1 MPHASSSGLDA
12 IAARIGFALDDYDA
26 ANSAFRRWQASG
38 ADADLERIQM
48 WAYGYVQRYFLSRF
62 ANERAGGASDV
73 DAAIT
78 RAFSRILDAL
88 DRIQNAFA
96 SYVSVVCKNVL
107 LNHRRDRKRTTE
119 VMDDTVTVCASEADA
134 YDRQLVQ
141 RVVAAAFDDLPPAIG
156 EVGRMRYLEL
166 REYADIAEATGHP
179 IATVRT
185 YAAKVRTRLAEH
197 PDLRELHFT
206 DVLPPGVTPS
216 LE

>member
-1 MPHASSSGLDA
+1 VSHASSSGLDA

-26 ANSAFRRWQASG
+26 ANSAFGRWQTSRTDG
-38 ADADLERIQM
+38 DLETIQM

-78 RAFSRILDAL
+78 RAFTRILDAL
-88 DRIQNAFA
+88 DRITDAFA

-107 LNHRRDRKRTTE
+107 LNHRRDRKQTTE
-119 VMDDTVTVCASEADA
+119 VMEDTATTRQFEAEA

-141 RVVAAAFDDLPPAIG
+141 RVVAAAFDGLPPAIG

-166 REYADIAEATGHP
+166 REYDDIAEATGHP

-185 YAAKVRTRLAEH
+185 YAAKVRLRLADH

-206 DVLPPGVTPS
+206 DVLPPGVTLLP
-216 LE
+216 

>member
-1 MPHASSSGLDA
+1 MSHSSFSGLDA

-26 ANSAFRRWQASG
+26 ANRAFGRWRDSR
-38 ADADLERIQM
+38 ADGDLEIIQM

-78 RAFSRILDAL
+78 RAFTRIMEAV
-88 DRIQNAFA
+88 DRITGAFA
-96 SYVSVVCKNVL
+96 NYVSVVCKNVL
-107 LNHRRDRKRTTE
+107 LNHRRDRKQTTE
-119 VMDDTVTVCASEADA
+119 VMEDTATVRELEADA

-156 EVGRMRYLEL
+156 EVGRMRYLEC
-166 REYADIAEATGHP
+166 REYADIAEITGHA

-185 YAAKVRTRLAEH
+185 YAAKVRTRLADH
-197 PDLRELHFT
+197 PDLRDLHFS
-206 DVLPPGVTPS
+206 DVLPPGVMLSP
-216 LE
+216 

>member
-1 MPHASSSGLDA
+1 
-12 IAARIGFALDDYDA
+12 
-26 ANSAFRRWQASG
+26 
-38 ADADLERIQM
+38 M

-78 RAFSRILDAL
+78 RAFTRILDAL
-88 DRIQNAFA
+88 DRITDAFA

-107 LNHRRDRKRTTE
+107 LNHRRDRKQTTE
-119 VMDDTVTVCASEADA
+119 VMEDTATVRELGADA

-141 RVVAAAFDDLPPAIG
+141 RVVTAAFDSLPPAIA

-166 REYADIAEATGHP
+166 MAYDDIAEATGRP
-179 IATVRT
+179 IDTVRA

-197 PDLRELHFT
+197 PDLRELHFS
-206 DVLPPGVTPS
+206 DVLPPGVTVP
-216 LE
+216 L

>member
-26 ANSAFRRWQASG
+26 ANRAFGRWQTSR
-38 ADADLERIQM
+38 ADEDLETIQM

-78 RAFSRILDAL
+78 RAFTRILDAL
-88 DRIQNAFA
+88 DRIKSAFA

-107 LNHRRDRKRTTE
+107 LNHRRDRKQTTE
-119 VMDDTVTVCASEADA
+119 VMEDTATVRELEADA
-134 YDRQLVQ
+134 YDRQLIQ
-141 RVVAAAFDDLPPAIG
+141 RVVAAAFDTLPPSIAEI
-156 EVGRMRYLEL
+156 GRMRYLEL
-166 REYADIAEATGHP
+166 REYADIAEVTGHP
-179 IATVRT
+179 IDTVRT

-197 PDLRELHFT
+197 PDLRELHFE
-206 DVLPPGVTPS
+206 DVLPASATASP
-216 LE
+216 